1 MVVDIQQSLRVP
13 VLPPLQIL
21 VEAEVVLMLREV
33 ALNQAAPVA
42 QASSS
47 FVTQQTLTPRHQ

>member
-21 VEAEVVLMLREV
+21 VEAGVVLMLREV

-42 QASSS
+42 LASLL
-47 FVTQQTLTPRHQ
+47 FVTPQILTPRHQ